1 MPARGSGA
9 RRTPTDG
16 TALALKGNQELGN
29 SNHGHSLLAF
39 LFAVYLMWIAADDLM
54 ALIGALK
61 TMERTRR
68 EQRMAGETMK
78 LMTRMTTKMVMTL
91 RRRPAVHFVRR
102 REQVQGN
109 ALRAAP
115 NASPKAT
122 TRKEHM
128 KWHGQGGL
136 VVKVQHA
143 HEELPHEGDCQKG
156 SGNDRCPPVKRMTTA
171 TTIQPRAGLPRA
183 APTTQ
188 EAEVRDDAAAW
199 EA

>member
-1 MPARGSGA
+1 M
-9 RRTPTDG
+9 
-16 TALALKGNQELGN
+16 
-29 SNHGHSLLAF
+29 LAF

-91 RRRPAVHFVRR
+91 RRHPAVHFVRR

-115 NASPKAT
+115 NASPRAT
-122 TRKEHM
+122 TRKENM
-128 KWHGQGGL
+128 IWHGQGGL
-136 VVKVQHA
+136 VVNIQPA
-143 HEELPHEGDCQKG
+143 HEELPHEGDRQEG
-156 SGNDRCPPVKRMTTA
+156 SGSDKCPPVRMMTTA
-171 TTIQPRAGLPRA
+171 TTTQPRAGLPRA
-183 APTTQ
+183 APTMR
-188 EAEVRDDAAAW
+188 EAEVRDDAAAC